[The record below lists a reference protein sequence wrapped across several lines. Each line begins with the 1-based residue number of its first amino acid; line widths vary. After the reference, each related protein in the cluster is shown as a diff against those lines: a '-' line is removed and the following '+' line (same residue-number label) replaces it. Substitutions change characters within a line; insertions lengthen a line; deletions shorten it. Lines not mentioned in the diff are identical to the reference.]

1 VRFLLS
7 RRWLAFFLVVA
18 LAAWGAYALGQWQFH
33 RLHDRKADNRLVAH
47 NLAAPPVPLSELM
60 RVGHEPTDD
69 VEWRRVTVHGTW
81 DDAHAIVLKYQT
93 RDGAAGIEVVTPLR
107 TGDGTAV
114 LVDRGWMASENTGG
128 TRPDVPDAGDGPV
141 TVTGYVRQSASGGAT
156 RVGDMSTRAVSS
168 TSIGKVVPYPLYGGF
183 LDLASQ
189 APAAAKPLG
198 AIELPDDTDNGP
210 HFFYGLQW
218 WFFGA
223 LAIFGFF
230 YLMYDE
236 VRRRREGQDHAPRP
250 TGQSARTMP
259 PSTGTIAPVTNDDAG
274 LSRNAATRPNSS
286 GSP

>member
-7 RRWLAFFLVVA
+7 RRWLAFFLVVG

-33 RLHDRKADNRLVAH
+33 RLDERKASNRLVAA
-47 NLAAPPVPLSELM
+47 NLAAAPVPLTTLM
-60 RVGHEPTDD
+60 RVGHEPDD
-69 VEWRRVTVHGTW
+69 SDVWRRVTVHGTW
-81 DDAHAIVLKYQT
+81 DDEHAVVLKYQT
-93 RDGAAGIEVVTPLR
+93 RNGASGIEVVTPLR
-107 TGDGTAV
+107 TAAGPAV
-114 LVDRGWMASENTGG
+114 LVDRGWMATENTGG
-128 TRPDVPDAGDGPV
+128 SRPDVPDAGAGSV

-168 TSIGKVVPYPLYGGF
+168 TAIGALLPYPLYGGF

-189 APAAAKPLG
+189 APTPAKPLG

-223 LAIFGFF
+223 LAVFGFF

-236 VRRRREGQDHAPRP
+236 FRRRGDAAPAPGASSGPVRRPAGRP
-250 TGQSARTMP
+250 
-259 PSTGTIAPVTNDDAG
+259 
-274 LSRNAATRPNSS
+274 
-286 GSP
+286 